1 MRIQKYFSQEGIL
14 SRRETEK
21 YIRAGKISV
30 NGEIIKDLGRQID
43 PTTDRVEII
52 GVKKM
57 GGLGEKETVIINKPR
72 GIVSSR
78 IKSEGKTIYDLF
90 PQYKHLHIA
99 GRLDKDSEGLVLLT
113 NDGVLAKKL
122 TSEAHI
128 IEKEYRVFVRETVRP
143 NMLSIM
149 SRGMRLDDGM
159 TLPAKTKRIGAH
171 EFTII
176 LKEGRNHQIRRMAS
190 AVHLTVG
197 RLVRVRIGTLTLG
210 TLKSGEARAVSGEEV
225 VMFKKL

>member
-43 PTTDRVEII
+43 PARDKVEIV
-52 GVKKM
+52 GGKKRATDK
-57 GGLGEKETVIINKPR
+57 KETVIINKPR

-78 IKSEGKTIYDLF
+78 IKSEGKTVYDLF

-99 GRLDKDSEGLVLLT
+99 GRLDKDSEGLLLLT

-122 TSEAHI
+122 TSEAHVV
-128 IEKEYRVFVRETVRP
+128 EKEYRVFVREAVRP
-143 NMLSIM
+143 NVLSIM
-149 SRGMRLDDGM
+149 SRGMRLPDGM
-159 TLPAKTKRIGAH
+159 TLPAKTKRTGAH
-171 EFTII
+171 EFTIT
-176 LKEGRNHQIRRMAS
+176 LMEGRNHQIRRMAD

-197 RLVRVRIGTLTLG
+197 RLVRVRIGPLTLG
-210 TLKSGEARAVSGEEV
+210 TLKSGEARALSSNEIDIL
-225 VMFKKL
+225 KKT